1 MKIRLKREKVQIS
14 ENDTNIKFIYRTS
27 FLDIMT
33 SSFAIPTMIMNP
45 LFWYKEEERCK
56 EEEPVSLTP
65 QNTLGSYFFADLL
78 ALDY

>member
-1 MKIRLKREKVQIS
+1 
-14 ENDTNIKFIYRTS
+14 
-27 FLDIMT
+27 
-33 SSFAIPTMIMNP
+33 MNP